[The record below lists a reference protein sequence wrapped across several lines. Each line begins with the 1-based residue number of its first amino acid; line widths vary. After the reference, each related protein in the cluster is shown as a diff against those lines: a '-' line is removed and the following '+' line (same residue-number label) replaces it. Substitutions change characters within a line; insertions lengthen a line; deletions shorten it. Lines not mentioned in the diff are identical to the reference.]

1 MTLPQGS
8 FLGFGGRPIVV
19 TGASSGIG
27 RACAI
32 ELAAHG
38 ARIAMVGRDE
48 ATLRETACQLAGTGH
63 ETVVLDLDDL
73 DRIGPVIRRT
83 AEAIGPLY
91 GLCHAAGIVATTPL
105 STTTADVV
113 TRMMRVNVLAGLEL
127 ARAVTRRDVMMP
139 EGGSLL
145 FLSSVYATE
154 GAAGET
160 GYSATIGAVTA
171 AARSMAVELARR
183 RIRVNTISPGMVRTP
198 MTESA
203 LAILSSEQVAAIE
216 EKHLLGAGTPADVA
230 RAAVFLLSPGAAW
243 ITGADLAVDGGYSAH

>member
-8 FLGFGGRPIVV
+8 FLAFDGRSIVV

-27 RACAI
+27 RACAL

-38 ARIAMVGRDE
+38 ARVVMIGRD
-48 ATLRETACQLAGTGH
+48 AARLGETSDQLAGRGH
-63 ETVVLDLDDL
+63 HAAVLDLEEL
-73 DRIGPVIRRT
+73 EKIGPMIRGLAET
-83 AEAIGPLY
+83 AGPLY
-91 GLCHAAGIVATTPL
+91 GLCHAAGVVVTTPL
-105 STTTADVV
+105 STTTAEVL
-113 TRMMRVNVLAGLEL
+113 TRMMKVNVVAGIEL
-127 ARAVTRRDVMMP
+127 ARAVTRRDVMTA

-145 FLSSVYATE
+145 FLSSVYANG

-160 GYSATIGAVTA
+160 GYSATKGAVAA

-203 LAILSSEQVAAIE
+203 LSVLSGDQVLALEQ
-216 EKHLLGAGTPADVA
+216 KHPLGVGTPADVA
-230 RAAVFLLSPGAAW
+230 RAAAFLLSPAAAW
-243 ITGADLAVDGGYSAH
+243 ITGADLPVDGGYSAQ

>member
-1 MTLPQGS
+1 MTLPPGS
-8 FLGFGGRPIVV
+8 LLSFDGRWIVV

-38 ARIAMVGRDE
+38 ARIVMIGRNAAGLGDTG
-48 ATLRETACQLAGTGH
+48 AQLAGSGH
-63 ETVVLDLDDL
+63 QTATLDLDEL
-73 DRIGPVIRRT
+73 EKIGPTIRRT
-83 AEAIGPLY
+83 AEATGPLY
-91 GLCHAAGIVATTPL
+91 GLCHAAGVVVTSPLSATT
-105 STTTADVV
+105 SDVV
-113 TRMMRVNVLAGLEL
+113 ERMMRVNLLAGLEL
-127 ARAVTRRDVMMP
+127 ARAVTRRDVMTP

-145 FLSSVYATE
+145 FLSSVYATG

-160 GYSATIGAVTA
+160 GYSATKGAVAA

-183 RIRVNTISPGMVRTP
+183 SIRVNTISPGMVRTP

-203 LAILSSEQVAAIE
+203 LSVLSSEQIGAIE
-216 EKHLLGAGTPADVA
+216 QKHPLGAGTPADVA
-230 RAAVFLLSPGAAW
+230 RAAAFLLSPAAAW